1 MKSKMKKKIILIGAG
16 GHAKSCINLIEKNN
30 EYKIVGL
37 TDSKKNGYLLNYKIL
52 GDDDIL
58 NQKKFKNINLCLS
71 FVSIFNIHL
80 REKMYKKLKDKGFKF
95 PRLISNDSSI
105 SKFSKIGSGTMIMG
119 KTFINADASIGEN
132 CIINN
137 NSLIEHDVKI
147 GNNSHISTSVTVNG
161 TCNIGSN
168 CFIGSGTIIKNNIKI
183 KNNTF
188 IKMASIIKK

>member
-1 MKSKMKKKIILIGAG
+1 MKRKIVLVGAG
-16 GHAKSCINLIEKNN
+16 GHAKSCINLIERINDF
-30 EYKIVGL
+30 KIIGL
-37 TDSKKNGYLLNYKIL
+37 TDNKKRGYLLNYKIL
-52 GDDDIL
+52 GDDTVLD
-58 NQKKFKNINLCLS
+58 QKKFKNINLCLS
-71 FVSIFNIHL
+71 FGSIFNINL
-80 REKMYKKLKDKGFKF
+80 REKIFKKLKNKGFNF
-95 PRLISNDSSI
+95 PILISKESSI

-119 KTFINADASIGEN
+119 NTFVNAGASIGEN

-147 GNNSHISTSVTVNG
+147 GNHSQISTSVTVNG
-161 TCNIGSN
+161 SCKIGSN